1 MTKFIL
7 FNKYLLRA
15 YSVMWSLR
23 CNREEE
29 FVVPTLAAH
38 AALRCRALGA
48 ESGRPLRALGLESP
62 LGRRSFS

>member
-1 MTKFIL
+1 MTIFIL

-15 YSVMWSLR
+15 YSVTWSSR

-29 FVVPTLAAH
+29 FVVPILAADE
-38 AALRCRALGA
+38 ALLCGALGA